1 MLLILDD
8 YHMIND
14 SAIHESLT
22 FLIEHLPDYLRVV
35 IASRIDPDL
44 PLPRWRVRGELAE
57 IRAADLRFTP
67 AEAQAFFDQAL
78 DAGLAEDDVQ
88 LLEQRTDGWIAAL
101 QLAALAMQ
109 RREDRSAFIKLFTG
123 GHRYLLDYVQEEV
136 LQRQP
141 PAVQRFLLYTAVL
154 SNLNASKQL
163 NRKTAQRWLTIL
175 TVVDLR

>member
-88 LLEQRTDGWIAAL
+88 LLEQIKAAGLEGQLAPAAL
-101 QLAALAMQ
+101 RAAIVTQPDGRPAISCGL
-109 RREDRSAFIKLFTG
+109 RS
-123 GHRYLLDYVQEEV
+123 E
-136 LQRQP
+136 
-141 PAVQRFLLYTAVL
+141 
-154 SNLNASKQL
+154 
-163 NRKTAQRWLTIL
+163 
-175 TVVDLR
+175 